1 MCFHGHHWRRD
12 MLYALVN
19 LAWWN
24 TTNRSC
30 VYTHSSISTQ
40 YMERTNPHRNTLARL
55 NEGLSNCSHEWRAR
69 SDWNTDDANNSFV
82 SRECEGNL
90 RQNYMYIMPYL
101 VSHCMYDEIFQPVF
115 LWKKAGEEPGSKAM
129 GVCLCIAASKDVPQ
143 CNKIP
148 QHHCILWG
156 LADPLHLRNISSCFC
171 SKLK

>member
-1 MCFHGHHWRRD
+1 MLSWSSLKERHVIRSSKSCMMKHHQQVMRVHPLIHLNSVHRGD
-12 MLYALVN
+12 KHP
-19 LAWWN
+19 
-24 TTNRSC
+24 SK
-30 VYTHSSISTQ
+30 YTWG
-40 YMERTNPHRNTLARL
+40 L
-55 NEGLSNCSHEWRAR
+55 NEELSNYNHEWRGR

-90 RQNYMYIMPYL
+90 RQQLYVYNAISSKSLHVWWDFPA
-101 VSHCMYDEIFQPVF
+101 CFFCE
-115 LWKKAGEEPGSKAM
+115 KKAGEEPGSKAM